1 MSQWLHTIYK
11 LIIEMHVGIFNI
23 QHCHYFTMQ
32 YYDITYHMVNE
43 QLQNIF
49 HELFHEDKRF
59 LCGTRVY
66 FKLKIRYFVCVS

>member
-1 MSQWLHTIYK
+1 MVAYNLQTYHRNAFW
-11 LIIEMHVGIFNI
+11 IFNI

-32 YYDITYHMVNE
+32 YYDITYYMVNE

-49 HELFHEDKRF
+49 HELFHKDKRV

-66 FKLKIRYFVCVS
+66 FELKIRYFVCVS